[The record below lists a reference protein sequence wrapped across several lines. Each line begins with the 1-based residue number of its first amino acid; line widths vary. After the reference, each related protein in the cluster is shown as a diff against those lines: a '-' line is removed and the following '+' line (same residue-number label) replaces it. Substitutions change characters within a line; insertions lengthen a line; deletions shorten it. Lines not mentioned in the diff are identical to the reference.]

1 MGRQAVVVSLRGDL
15 DLEVRDEL
23 QWALAGLI
31 EAPIAVVDLSA
42 VTFADSTLI
51 NAIRETTR
59 MRAARLGIA
68 TRLRLVGASP
78 IVERMFTMTRLAS
91 IVDFFGSIQE
101 AEIEWSPANFPHI
114 SLADIANES
123 VNG

>member
-31 EAPIAVVDLSA
+31 EAPIAIVDLSA

-51 NAIRETTR
+51 NAVRETTR

-68 TRLRLVGASP
+68 TRLRLVGASA
-78 IVERMFTMTRLAS
+78 IVERMFTVTRLAS
-91 IVDFFGSIQE
+91 IVDFFSSIHE

>member
-31 EAPIAVVDLSA
+31 EAPIAIVDLSA

-51 NAIRETTR
+51 NAVRETTR
-59 MRAARLGIA
+59 MRAPSR
-68 TRLRLVGASP
+68 R
-78 IVERMFTMTRLAS
+78 
-91 IVDFFGSIQE
+91 
-101 AEIEWSPANFPHI
+101 
-114 SLADIANES
+114 
-123 VNG
+123 